1 MARVH
6 GAHTTVHHTP
16 PHLACALLRVVA
28 RPPCYCTYYTTGG
41 LPRVL
46 LSATYYLLLTTY
58 YTAGGLPRACHLRSH
73 LSAARMCQ
81 GLGLRRRLRPLARTH
96 ALLRRRPLLLR
107 PVRGR
112 PYTHITYAYMCVYAC
127 TRSRGI
133 NARCGA
139 YTPCDVP
146 GRAGAGRPLHPPAQ
160 RGTPCSRATELQCAA
175 ALRVGLLS
183 YSLRPNTTC
192 YSSRTAHC
200 SLLTTSLLTVLT
212 AHHSPY
218 SLLATPYSLPTTHH
232 SPLTTHHSHHSPLTT
247 HHSLHRWDALDGAYA
262 SECVP
267 KGMEG
272 LGLRAVSTAGVEQLE
287 TAWRQRNESRGSELA
302 AAGTE
307 WSAAAA
313 LPAAAPSLVRARV
326 GVGDASAAQQ
336 GDDVALVKLPS
347 VTSTP
352 IGVAAEQPRNSSPS
366 PERLWSSLRSVIVG
380 PSRNSTR
387 NSTRNL
393 SPELSSPRRQRT
405 ISSTDFKV
413 PRGVQV
419 VS

>member
-247 HHSLHRWDALDGAYA
+247 HHSPLTTQMGRPRRRLRLRVRARGYGGPRAARCLHRGSRAARDSVAAAQRVTWLGARRRRHGVVCGGGA
-262 SECVP
+262 ARSRP
-267 KGMEG
+267 LTGA
-272 LGLRAVSTAGVEQLE
+272 RARGRGRRKCRTTRRRRCAGEATQRHQHTHRRRCRAATQLI
-287 TAWRQRNESRGSELA
+287 AIAGAIVELA
-302 AAGTE
+302 AQCH
-307 WSAAAA
+307 SRPQPQ
-313 LPAAAPSLVRARV
+313 L
-326 GVGDASAAQQ
+326 DAQL
-336 GDDVALVKLPS
+336 DP
-347 VTSTP
+347 
-352 IGVAAEQPRNSSPS
+352 
-366 PERLWSSLRSVIVG
+366 
-380 PSRNSTR
+380 
-387 NSTRNL
+387 
-393 SPELSSPRRQRT
+393 
-405 ISSTDFKV
+405 
-413 PRGVQV
+413 
-419 VS
+419 